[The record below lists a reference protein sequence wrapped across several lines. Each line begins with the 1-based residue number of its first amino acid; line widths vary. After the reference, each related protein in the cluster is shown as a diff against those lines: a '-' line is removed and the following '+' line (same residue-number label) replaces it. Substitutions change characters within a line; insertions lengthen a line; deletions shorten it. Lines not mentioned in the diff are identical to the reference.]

1 MPCIP
6 CLAAPLMYGSGLIAF
21 FNKNK
26 LVIIISIVILILSM
40 YYYQK
45 YKDCKTCKKK
55 IKFI

>member
-1 MPCIP
+1 MACIP
-6 CLAAPLMYGSGLIAF
+6 CITAPLMYGSGLIAF

-26 LVIIISIVILILSM
+26 TIIIVSIVILIVSM

-55 IKFI
+55 